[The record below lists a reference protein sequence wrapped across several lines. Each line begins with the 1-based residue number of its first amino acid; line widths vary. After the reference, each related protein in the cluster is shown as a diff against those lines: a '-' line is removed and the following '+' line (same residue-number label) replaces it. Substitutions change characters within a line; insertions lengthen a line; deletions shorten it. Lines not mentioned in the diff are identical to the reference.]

1 MIFGWRCDSMYR
13 GMKYRDASV
22 HRCIVPGLISMCSG
36 DQGGV
41 YCDLESA
48 AAGTV
53 GQRAAWPHKNY

>member
-1 MIFGWRCDSMYR
+1 MYYRLFCDIIMNNGEVR
-13 GMKYRDASV
+13 IKYLSR
-22 HRCIVPGLISMCSG
+22 IVLM
-36 DQGGV
+36 

>member
-1 MIFGWRCDSMYR
+1 MLLLVLFTMMLMFVLVNY
-13 GMKYRDASV
+13 
-22 HRCIVPGLISMCSG
+22 
-36 DQGGV
+36 V

>member
-1 MIFGWRCDSMYR
+1 MTFTTHILLLHNC
-13 GMKYRDASV
+13 
-22 HRCIVPGLISMCSG
+22 LIDYIILSIL
-36 DQGGV
+36 DNLILNLKEL